1 MPRPDEY
8 VKLAEEMMTGFAYF
22 TGLTSNTPQDRYLW
36 TDAFALFNYVYLYTY
51 TKKSAF
57 KELALL
63 LVDAVHQVLGKH
75 RGDDGRS
82 GWISGLSE
90 EEARE
95 HPTIGGLRIGK
106 RLPERRPD
114 EPYDPVLEWERDGQY
129 YHYLTKWMLA
139 LCRVFQ
145 VTGDVKY
152 LKWSLELAKVAH
164 KAFVYLSPIDG
175 RKHIY
180 WKMSIDLTR
189 PLVFSEGQHDAL
201 DGLSTYLELHLV
213 AKKSSSAM
221 PSLENEIYD
230 LYEMCRD
237 NDWSYWVTEDPLGIG
252 ELLCAAYRLAQAR
265 TDALDTSTI
274 INTALEAAYASLRA
288 FFPKD
293 IIYAPASSRLAF
305 RELGLVI
312 GLRAV
317 ERLERLAQEMLTT
330 NQMVQR
336 ISKFRALADRILEF
350 WLKKENRETLTWLE
364 HRNINMVM
372 LATSLIPDG
381 YLGPLGEGPR

>member
-1 MPRPDEY
+1 MID
-8 VKLAEEMMTGFAYF
+8 FARL
-22 TGLTSNTPQDRYLW
+22 TGLTSNAPQDRYLW
-36 TDAFALFNYVYLYTY
+36 TDAFALFNYTHLYAHTR
-51 TKKSAF
+51 KPVF
-57 KELALL
+57 RELAVL
-63 LVDAVHQVLGKH
+63 LVDAVHQVLGRH

-145 VTGDVKY
+145 ATGDVKY
-152 LKWSLELAKVAH
+152 LRWGLELAKAAH
-164 KAFVYLSPIDG
+164 KAFVHLSPVDN

-180 WKMSIDLTR
+180 WKMSIDLKR
-189 PLVFSEGQHDAL
+189 PLVFSEGLHDAL
-201 DGLSTYLELHLV
+201 DGLSTYLELHSI
-213 AKKSSSAM
+213 ANTSSVK
-221 PSLENEIYD
+221 PSLESEIYD
-230 LYEMCRD
+230 LYEMCMD
-237 NDWSYWVTEDPLGIG
+237 KDWSCWVTEDPLGIG
-252 ELLCAAYRLAQAR
+252 ELLCATYRLARAR
-265 TDALDTSTI
+265 ANTLDTSTI
-274 INTALEAAYASLRA
+274 INTALEAAYASLKA

-293 IIYAPASSRLAF
+293 LIYAPASSRLAF

-312 GLRAV
+312 GLRAA
-317 ERLERLAQEMLTT
+317 ERLEEEAQEVPMSI
-330 NQMVQR
+330 QIIRR
-336 ISKFRALADRILEF
+336 ISRFRALADRLSDF
-350 WLKKENRETLTWLE
+350 WLKKENWETLTWLE

-372 LATSLIPDG
+372 LVTSLIPDG
-381 YLGPLGEGPR
+381 YFGLLKKDQFWPTSF

>member
-1 MPRPDEY
+1 MIS
-8 VKLAEEMMTGFAYF
+8 FAQS
-22 TGLTSNTPQDRYLW
+22 TGLTSSAPQDRYLW
-36 TDAFALFNYVYLYTY
+36 TDAFAAFNYTYLYAY
-51 TKKSAF
+51 TKRSVF
-57 KELALL
+57 RDLAVL
-63 LVDAVHQVLGKH
+63 LVDAVHRVLGKH

-114 EPYDPVLEWERDGQY
+114 EPYDPLFEWERDGQY

-145 VTGDVKY
+145 ATGDIKY
-152 LKWSLELAKVAH
+152 LRWGLELAKTAH
-164 KAFVYLSPIDG
+164 RAFVYSSPIDK

-189 PLVFSEGQHDAL
+189 PLVFSEGLHDAL
-201 DGLSTYLELHLV
+201 DGLSTYLELHSI
-213 AKKSSSAM
+213 AKEGSSEL
-221 PSLENEIYD
+221 PSLRSEIHD

-237 NDWSYWVTEDPLGIG
+237 KDWSCWVTEDPLGIG
-252 ELLCAAYRLAQAR
+252 ELLCAAYRLARAR
-265 TDALDTSTI
+265 TDILDPSTI
-274 INTALEAAYASLRA
+274 MNTALEAAHVSLRA
-288 FFPKD
+288 FLPRD
-293 IIYAPASSRLAF
+293 IIYRPAGSRLAF

-312 GLRAV
+312 GLRAA
-317 ERLERLAQEMLTT
+317 EKLEGLIQEVSELRQAVRCVLRFKT
-330 NQMVQR
+330 
-336 ISKFRALADRILEF
+336 LADRILEF
-350 WLKKENRETLTWLE
+350 WLKEENRRTLTWLE
-364 HRNINMVM
+364 HCNINAVM

-381 YLGPLGEGPR
+381 YLGPT